1 VKGLLDRVFASM
13 RAAVSGCGWLIVTT
27 EAKTKVYSAQ
37 AGANDVDLWVLPLE
51 GERKPTP
58 YLKTAFFESQGQF
71 SPDGHFAAYSSNSS
85 GKTEVY
91 VQPFPNAQTGRW
103 IVSKGV
109 GIQPAWR
116 RDGRRPVLH
125 FLG

>member
-27 EAKTKVYSAQ
+27 AAKTKVYSAQ
-37 AGANDVDLWVLPLE
+37 AGQTRLPLE

-58 YLKTAFFESQGQF
+58 YLKTAFFESQGRF

-91 VQPFPNAQTGRW
+91 VQPFPNAQTGKW
-103 IVSKGV
+103 IVSKG
-109 GIQPAWR
+109 GGSQPAWR
-116 RDGRRPVLH
+116 RDGQRPVPH